1 MVRPELEQVTFVSRS
16 RMEQTTNMPFWYLY
30 YLCYYGFWVRGRVFI
45 NLISKS
51 FCFEVTFFTSLKSF
65 SFNFSRHPLNMML
78 VRLSIAGHPPAIWS
92 GCPNSS
98 PAPIW
103 VEIDTVSQSK
113 VPSTR
118 MQFEPESLGQESNKL
133 KASRL
138 TRNIFPFIGIFLLK
152 LLELSLR
159 PPDVIAGYLPVFCQ
173 VALIVRHLPLYT
185 WVETGAVRVKC
196 LSQNTT

>member
-1 MVRPELEQVTFVSRS
+1 
-16 RMEQTTNMPFWYLY
+16 MPFWYLY
-30 YLCYYGFWVRGRVFI
+30 YLCYYGFWVRG
-45 NLISKS
+45 

-113 VPSTR
+113 VHFPR
-118 MQFEPESLGQESNKL
+118 MQFETESLGQESNKL
-133 KASRL
+133 KASRF
-138 TRNIFPFIGIFLLK
+138 TRNVFSPYRDIPIEVTWTIATPSRRDHRLSPGILPGCTYSSSSPIIHLGGDRHSEDKMPFPKHNIIILARVQTRTLLGFGINM
-152 LLELSLR
+152 
-159 PPDVIAGYLPVFCQ
+159 C
-173 VALIVRHLPLYT
+173 
-185 WVETGAVRVKC
+185 
-196 LSQNTT
+196 